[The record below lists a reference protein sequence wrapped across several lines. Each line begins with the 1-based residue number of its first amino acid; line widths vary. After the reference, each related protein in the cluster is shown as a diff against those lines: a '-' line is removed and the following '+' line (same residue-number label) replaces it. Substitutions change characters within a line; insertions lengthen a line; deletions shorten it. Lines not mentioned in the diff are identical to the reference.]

1 MAHHAGSSTCLRIN
15 ERGMLQQLP
24 ELLVTPYSATV
35 ILPADQQIHAQTLLK
50 SHEPTSI
57 STTSELNAHTNL
69 EKGNFKIKVS
79 VLFWYFRIS
88 IIARV
93 PGRYRR
99 VLPFGTGSPATTH
112 TSTFA
117 TRKWEGKDTLCTGVG
132 GERTGRTA

>member
-1 MAHHAGSSTCLRIN
+1 MHHAGGSTCLQIN

-24 ELLVTPYSATV
+24 ELPVTPYSAIV
-35 ILPADQQIHAQTLLK
+35 NLPADQQIHVQTLPK
-50 SHEPTSI
+50 SHEPTLHQHHKR
-57 STTSELNAHTNL
+57 TNTHTNL
-69 EKGNFKIKVS
+69 ENGNFKIRVS

-99 VLPFGTGSPATTH
+99 VLPFGTGSPATH

-117 TRKWEGKDTLCTGVG
+117 NKKVG
-132 GERTGRTA
+132 GEGYVVRRRGS

>member
-1 MAHHAGSSTCLRIN
+1 MVHHAGGGTYLQIN

-24 ELLVTPYSATV
+24 ESLVTPYSATV
-35 ILPADQQIHAQTLLK
+35 VLPADQQIHVQTLLK
-50 SHEPTSI
+50 SHEPTPHQHHKR
-57 STTSELNAHTNL
+57 TNTHTNL

-99 VLPFGTGSPATTH
+99 VLPFGTGSPATH

-117 TRKWEGKDTLCTGVG
+117 TGKWEGKDTLCASVG
-132 GERTGRTA
+132 GERTRRTA